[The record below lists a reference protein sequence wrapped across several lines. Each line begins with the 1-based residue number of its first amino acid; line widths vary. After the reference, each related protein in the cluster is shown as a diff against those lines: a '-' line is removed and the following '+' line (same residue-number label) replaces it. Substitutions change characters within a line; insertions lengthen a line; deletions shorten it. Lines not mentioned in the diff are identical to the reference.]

1 MIRARI
7 HQGRVEAEE
16 PIPSEWEGQA
26 VKILALTPDD
36 DPLPDLEK
44 RLAALHA
51 MGPMEFE
58 SGEREI
64 IAKALDELNRASQ
77 GAMQAMAGGRP

>member
-7 HQGRVEAEE
+7 QQGRIEAEE
-16 PIPSEWEGQA
+16 PIPAEWEGQA
-26 VKILALTPDD
+26 VKIRALTPDD

-58 SGEREI
+58 PGEREI
-64 IAKALDELNRASQ
+64 IAKALDEVDRAAKS
-77 GAMQAMAGGRP
+77 AMNAMAGIRP

>member
-7 HQGRVEAEE
+7 QQGRVETQE
-16 PIPSEWEGQA
+16 PIPAEWEGQV
-26 VKILALTPDD
+26 VKIVPLTPDD
-36 DPLPDLEK
+36 DPLPGLEQ

-58 SGEREI
+58 PGEREL
-64 IAKALDELNRASQ
+64 IANALEELNRVSKS
-77 GAMQAMAGGRP
+77 AMESIPGGEP